1 MMAKLKERIRRGMR
15 EKSKRYKMINRVKV
29 KDRKK
34 KIIERFKGKRGIG
47 FRCEWKEE
55 GIVLKKR

>member
-1 MMAKLKERIRRGMR
+1 MMAKLKERIRRGLR

-34 KIIERFKGKRGIG
+34 KDNRKI
-47 FRCEWKEE
+47 
-55 GIVLKKR
+55 